1 MAVKLTA
8 VKLVEI
14 LPRGRNQAQQ
24 GQNRHERLA
33 GKNACLAFGVF
44 VVSDS
49 DGGAFFGRYVG
60 QCFSKPKKLLQLG
73 RLFCIFAAQ
82 F

>member
-8 VKLVEI
+8 VILVEI

-33 GKNACLAFGVF
+33 GKSACLAFGVC
-44 VVSDS
+44 VVSVS
-49 DGGAFFGRYVG
+49 DGGAFVG
-60 QCFSKPKKLLQLG
+60 GGVVLQSLSINQ
-73 RLFCIFAAQ
+73 IFNGKI
-82 F
+82 FLS

>member
-1 MAVKLTA
+1 MVVNLMAVKLTA

-24 GQNRHERLA
+24 GQNQHERLA
-33 GKNACLAFGVF
+33 GKSACLAFGVF

-49 DGGAFFGRYVG
+49 DGGVFVG
-60 QCFSKPKKLLQLG
+60 G
-73 RLFCIFAAQ
+73 GVVIAIVNGFAIV
-82 F
+82 